1 VLGFLPTKM
10 STSMRVEDR
19 LDGADNFRSWK
30 HRIQLILEEN
40 ELLDHIKKMLPEP
53 EDEEAKAK
61 FKKNEVKAKRIL
73 TDSIKD
79 HLIPN
84 VSELK
89 TPKEM
94 FDALTRLYESK
105 NTSRK
110 LTLRHQLRNVTMNKS
125 ETMVNYFMKISQI
138 KDQLAAIGDPVED
151 VELVTTTLNGFPPS
165 WDPFVQGI
173 CARRR
178 LPKFDKLWSDCTQ
191 EESRLISKTQKTN
204 EDENQALV
212 AQVKKRKKREE
223 GSPKKSKRPRYK
235 KDASKIRCYSC
246 QKLGHYAF
254 QCPDR
259 NEKEKKKHHAHAAD
273 VEEHSKAS
281 KDEEFVF

>member
-1 VLGFLPTKM
+1 VLRRENTWGTPLQGTK
-10 STSMRVEDR
+10 
-19 LDGADNFRSWK
+19 LN
-30 HRIQLILEEN
+30 
-40 ELLDHIKKMLPEP
+40 IKKMLPEP

-73 TDSIKD
+73 IDSIKD
-79 HLIPN
+79 YLIPN
-84 VSELK
+84 LSKLNLA
-89 TPKEM
+89 KEM

-105 NTSRK
+105 KTSRK
-110 LTLRHQLRNVTMNKS
+110 LTLRHQLKNVTMNKS
-125 ETMVNYFMKISQI
+125 ETIANFFTRISRI
-138 KDQLAAIGDPVED
+138 KDQLVAIGDPVED
-151 VELVTTTLNGFPPS
+151 VELVTTLNGFPPS

-178 LPKFDKLWSDCTQ
+178 LRLPKFDKLWSDCTE
-191 EESRLISKTQKTN
+191 EESKLISKTQKTN
-204 EDENQALV
+204 EEENQALT

-235 KDASKIRCYSC
+235 NDASKVRCYSY
-246 QKLGHYAF
+246 QMLGRYAF